1 MLTRQASSYFP
12 RWLFL
17 VQKVTTPV
25 GFEPTRA
32 EPTNLAGWRLNH
44 SAKVSP
50 LCVWK
55 PSWIICTWNRTLC
68 KPSWKISTWNR
79 TLSIISHPLVCC
91 MDLSHMES
99 NPEYNIPK
107 SEARRSRSGNLK
119 IWFVDTEGFDSNE
132 MESYALPIAP
142 GPPNYTEH
150 IGVK

>member
-1 MLTRQASSYFP
+1 M
-12 RWLFL
+12 
-17 VQKVTTPV
+17 

-50 LCVWK
+50 LCDLYMESNPVQTVLENLYMESN
-55 PSWIICTWNRTLC
+55 PEYNI
-68 KPSWKISTWNR
+68 P
-79 TLSIISHPLVCC
+79 PLVCF
-91 MDLSHMES
+91 MDLCHMES

>member
-1 MLTRQASSYFP
+1 MCVETVLDNLYMESNP
-12 RWLFL
+12 
-17 VQKVTTPV
+17 VQTVL
-25 GFEPTRA
+25 E
-32 EPTNLAGWRLNH
+32 NLY
-44 SAKVSP
+44 
-50 LCVWK
+50 
-55 PSWIICTWNRTLC
+55 
-68 KPSWKISTWNR
+68 
-79 TLSIISHPLVCC
+79 
-91 MDLSHMES
+91 MES